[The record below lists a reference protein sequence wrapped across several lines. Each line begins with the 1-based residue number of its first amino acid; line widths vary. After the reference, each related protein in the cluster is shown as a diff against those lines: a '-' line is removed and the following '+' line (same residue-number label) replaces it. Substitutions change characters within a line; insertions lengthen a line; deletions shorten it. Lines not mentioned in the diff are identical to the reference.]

1 MISRMTLIIAAVI
14 VCSLLLF
21 GATFGLRGARRAEKH
36 IGAWAWVLYVGLGT
50 GMMFGAMS
58 VQQVLISTF
67 MWTKLTVLIATG
79 LWLVSGR
86 IRRRERV
93 LPGLRVLAGIR

>member
-1 MISRMTLIIAAVI
+1 MISRMTLILALAI
-14 VCSLLLF
+14 VCCLLVF
-21 GATFGLRGARRAEKH
+21 GVTFGRHGARRAEQH
-36 IGAWAWVLYVGLGT
+36 VGAWAWITYVGLGA

-58 VQQVLISTF
+58 VQQVLLSTF
-67 MWTKLTVLIATG
+67 MWTKLTIFIATG

-93 LPGLRVLAGIR
+93 LPGLPGLAGSR